1 MLCIEHSETNS
12 STRASTFSAA
22 SRSVLMEGIESPGNV
37 ETVAIRIFESLQK
50 RKETKEEALVN

>member
-1 MLCIEHSETNS
+1 MLCIEHSETNL

-37 ETVAIRIFESLQK
+37 ETVSIRIFESLQK
-50 RKETKEEALVN
+50 RKETKEALVD